1 MLKGKVRSLTP
12 VQVKSIM
19 RRLVN
24 FNVFS
29 QTQYDKFI
37 DYVDKVIGIADY
49 DAKVTKANKDRK
61 FAKKI

>member
-1 MLKGKVRSLTP
+1 
-12 VQVKSIM
+12 M